1 MGFSVNGGFFFF
13 FLFSP
18 LDSRDISS
26 ILTGDRERFLYC
38 SRIRWE
44 DIPSHNFCFLNE
56 I

>member
-1 MGFSVNGGFFFF
+1 MGFSVNGGFFF

-44 DIPSHNFCFLNE
+44 DIPSHNLCFLNE